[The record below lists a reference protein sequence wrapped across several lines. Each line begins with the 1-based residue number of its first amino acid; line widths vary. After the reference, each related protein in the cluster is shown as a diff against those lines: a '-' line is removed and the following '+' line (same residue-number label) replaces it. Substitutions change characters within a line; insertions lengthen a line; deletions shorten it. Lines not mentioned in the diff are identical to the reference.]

1 MDIPTNILTN
11 DQVDQIVSS
20 YDYFKGEE
28 DFIEKTLKKFPLN
41 ENELRMVFRLLN
53 LGFIK
58 WSQIKMVDFSIKEN
72 KK

>member
-1 MDIPTNILTN
+1 MDVPTNILTN
-11 DQVDQIVSS
+11 DQINQIVSS

-58 WSQIKMVDFSIKEN
+58 WS
-72 KK
+72 

>member
-58 WSQIKMVDFSIKEN
+58 WS
-72 KK
+72 